1 MNAKDIS
8 PNVLLARTFPL
19 FFLPFIT
26 LVSYPHL
33 EGGGRVGERGARG
46 KKETRR
52 KVIILSYTHTHTRVR
67 KHINNN

>member
-1 MNAKDIS
+1 MNAKDIL

-33 EGGGRVGERGARG
+33 EGEGRVGERGARG

-52 KVIILSYTHTHTRVR
+52 KVIILSYTH
-67 KHINNN
+67 KHPRSKTYK